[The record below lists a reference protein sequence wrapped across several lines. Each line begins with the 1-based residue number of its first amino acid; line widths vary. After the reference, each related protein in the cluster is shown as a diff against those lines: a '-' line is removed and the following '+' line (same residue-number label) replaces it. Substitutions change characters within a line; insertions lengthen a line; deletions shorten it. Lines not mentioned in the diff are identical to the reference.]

1 MPANPPIVLH
11 TIELTP
17 RRLPPHKRG
26 TQLPTV
32 EPINTPI
39 QMRLFGDMSRAIIA
53 SRSPCYNAPMLTY
66 IQALV
71 LGLIQGATELFP
83 VSSLGHSV
91 ILPGLFGWHIDQGA
105 DFFLAFL
112 VATHLA
118 TALVLLGFFAK
129 DWLKII
135 SGMFRS
141 LRERII
147 REDDSYAK
155 LGWLIVVGTIPAG
168 IVGILFERSFQALFA
183 SPRFAAIF
191 LVCNGVLLWGMEMY
205 KRRRQVPKKATQV
218 AADANENQ
226 MNVDGRAAKLTWA
239 RSIKIGIAQCLA
251 LIPGFSRTGATLGGG
266 LLVGLD
272 HEAAARF
279 SFLLATPVIFA
290 AAVLKLSE
298 LALSG
303 QSNVLGPIIAGAFA
317 SAIAAY
323 LSVKFLTKYF
333 KSHTLMPFALYCVV
347 FGVVSIVMVR

>member
-1 MPANPPIVLH
+1 
-11 TIELTP
+11 
-17 RRLPPHKRG
+17 
-26 TQLPTV
+26 
-32 EPINTPI
+32 
-39 QMRLFGDMSRAIIA
+39 
-53 SRSPCYNAPMLTY
+53 MLTY
-66 IQALV
+66 IQAV
-71 LGLIQGATELFP
+71 ILGLLQGATELFP

-91 ILPGLFGWHIDQGA
+91 ILPSLFGWHIDQGA

-141 LRERII
+141 LKERVI
-147 REDDSYAK
+147 RPEDSYAK
-155 LGWLIVVGTIPAG
+155 LGWLIVVGTIPVG
-168 IVGILFERSFQALFA
+168 ILGILFEKSFQAMFA

-191 LVCNGVLLWGMEMY
+191 LICNGILLWGMEMY
-205 KRRRQVPKKATQV
+205 KKRQSAIDASSNAN
-218 AADANENQ
+218 AA
-226 MNVDGRAAKLTWA
+226 VDERAARLTWSEA
-239 RSIKIGIAQCLA
+239 VKIGIAQCLA

-272 HEAAARF
+272 HESAARF

-290 AAVLKLSE
+290 AALLKLPE

-303 QSNVLGPIIAGAFA
+303 QSGVWGPIIFGAVA

-333 KSHTLMPFALYCVV
+333 KTHTLLPFAIYCLV
-347 FGVVSIVMVR
+347 FGVGAILVVK